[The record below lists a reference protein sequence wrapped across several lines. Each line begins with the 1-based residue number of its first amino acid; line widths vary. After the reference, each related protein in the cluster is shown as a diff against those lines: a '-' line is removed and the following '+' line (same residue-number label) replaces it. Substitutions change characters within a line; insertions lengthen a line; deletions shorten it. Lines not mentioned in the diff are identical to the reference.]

1 MNTQNNELAMKV
13 NQANLVKSLR
23 FSFTNKTT
31 VLGELIQNAR
41 RANAA
46 MVVIKFCPETKTLQV
61 LDDGCGIDSMA
72 TLLTVA
78 ESGWNADVVAH
89 EHPFG
94 IGFLSALFACRHIS
108 VTSKSGSIDVETDH
122 ILAFKPVTITPV
134 QDWNGITRITLQDVA
149 LEMGQIATTLK
160 RLVRGFPI
168 PVLFN
173 DQLLERACALDSG
186 LTFVDTEI
194 GAIYLHG

>member
-1 MNTQNNELAMKV
+1 MNTETNEVAMKV

-46 MVVIKFCPETKTLQV
+46 MVVINFCPETKTLQV
-61 LDDGCGIDSMA
+61 LDDGCGIESMA

-78 ESGWNADVVAH
+78 ESGWDADVIVN

-94 IGFLSALFACRHIS
+94 LGVRR
-108 VTSKSGSIDVETDH
+108 E
-122 ILAFKPVTITPV
+122 
-134 QDWNGITRITLQDVA
+134 VA
-149 LEMGQIATTLK
+149 
-160 RLVRGFPI
+160 
-168 PVLFN
+168 
-173 DQLLERACALDSG
+173 
-186 LTFVDTEI
+186 
-194 GAIYLHG
+194 